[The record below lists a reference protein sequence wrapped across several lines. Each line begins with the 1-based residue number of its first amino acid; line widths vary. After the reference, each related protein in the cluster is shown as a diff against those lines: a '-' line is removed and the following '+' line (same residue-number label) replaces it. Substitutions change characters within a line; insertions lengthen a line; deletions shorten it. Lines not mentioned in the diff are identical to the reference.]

1 MPERDPIIAGAP
13 SVQTPQTYFYCNSA
27 ESKKVY
33 FFRTPAFVVV
43 VCSCSQNRNS
53 ASMSPE

>member
-1 MPERDPIIAGAP
+1 MPEHNPIIAGAP
-13 SVQTPQTYFYCNSA
+13 SVQTPQTYFHCNSA

-33 FFRTPAFVVV
+33 FSTTPAFVVA

-53 ASMSPE
+53 ASMSRE